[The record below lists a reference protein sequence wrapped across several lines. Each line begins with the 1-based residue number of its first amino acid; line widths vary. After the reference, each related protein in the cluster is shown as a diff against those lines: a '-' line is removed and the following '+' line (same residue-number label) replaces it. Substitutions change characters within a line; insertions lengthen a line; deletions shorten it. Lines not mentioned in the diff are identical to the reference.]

1 MKEQIQK
8 LIDELAALK
17 EPTGYQ
23 VVARGALI
31 TARDNL
37 KFHDDATA
45 KLKTD
50 TKPAK

>member
-1 MKEQIQK
+1 MKDQIQK
-8 LIDELAALK
+8 LIDELNALK

-23 VVARGALI
+23 IVARGALI

-37 KFHDDATA
+37 KFHDEATA
-45 KLKTD
+45 KPKAD